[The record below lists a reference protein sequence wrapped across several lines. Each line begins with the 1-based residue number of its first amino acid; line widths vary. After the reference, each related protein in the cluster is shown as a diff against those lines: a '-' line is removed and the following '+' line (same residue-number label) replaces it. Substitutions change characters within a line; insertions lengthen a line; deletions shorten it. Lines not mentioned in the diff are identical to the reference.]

1 MAGQVLGAKAV
12 TCPLGKWRQSRSC
25 TTRCERE
32 SGVQKYPCPPR
43 CNIINSSILALPC
56 VTHLGSVKATCH
68 NDSRYS
74 NQVNNPLS
82 FCAACARDRWHI
94 TLIATRWEK
103 GRGKVWGMDIWRTS
117 RSFFPSTFPSCTT
130 TDLSVKLTST
140 CGLWSVLSPSYVLN
154 PNYGAGYWLE
164 LTQARLCY
172 LFTARQLLYF
182 SYFSYIS
189 IIIRT
194 LPLTCCTHARAIIRG
209 CHPNKPWP
217 RWPRPCESESTRRKS
232 ISTCTM
238 AVTACEE
245 ESCLSLVLGTDR
257 RKSTCYTKGRSTL
270 FSMIFKE
277 AADSR
282 QLSLRI
288 SFAYADLTD
297 NKLRNLTTALSFFA
311 YSKPYFRIFFFTVKL
326 KKIN

>member
-103 GRGKVWGMDIWRTS
+103 GRGKVWGRCGEWI
-117 RSFFPSTFPSCTT
+117 FGALP
-130 TDLSVKLTST
+130 DLSFLQHFHLVPPPT
-140 CGLWSVLSPSYVLN
+140 CQSS
-154 PNYGAGYWLE
+154 
-164 LTQARLCY
+164 
-172 LFTARQLLYF
+172 
-182 SYFSYIS
+182 
-189 IIIRT
+189 
-194 LPLTCCTHARAIIRG
+194 
-209 CHPNKPWP
+209 
-217 RWPRPCESESTRRKS
+217 
-232 ISTCTM
+232 
-238 AVTACEE
+238 
-245 ESCLSLVLGTDR
+245 
-257 RKSTCYTKGRSTL
+257 
-270 FSMIFKE
+270 
-277 AADSR
+277 
-282 QLSLRI
+282 
-288 SFAYADLTD
+288 
-297 NKLRNLTTALSFFA
+297 
-311 YSKPYFRIFFFTVKL
+311 
-326 KKIN
+326 

>member
-103 GRGKVWGMDIWRTS
+103 GRGEGVGNGYLAHFQIFL
-117 RSFFPSTFPSCTT
+117 SF
-130 TDLSVKLTST
+130 
-140 CGLWSVLSPSYVLN
+140 N
-154 PNYGAGYWLE
+154 
-164 LTQARLCY
+164 
-172 LFTARQLLYF
+172 
-182 SYFSYIS
+182 IS
-189 IIIRT
+189 ILYHHRPVSQADVDMW
-194 LPLTCCTHARAIIRG
+194 PLVCALAQLCLESKLRGGLLTRTHAGQALLPFHRQ
-209 CHPNKPWP
+209 
-217 RWPRPCESESTRRKS
+217 
-232 ISTCTM
+232 
-238 AVTACEE
+238 TATIF
-245 ESCLSLVLGTDR
+245 L
-257 RKSTCYTKGRSTL
+257 L
-270 FSMIFKE
+270 FLIHF
-277 AADSR
+277 
-282 QLSLRI
+282 
-288 SFAYADLTD
+288 Y
-297 NKLRNLTTALSFFA
+297 N
-311 YSKPYFRIFFFTVKL
+311 Y
-326 KKIN
+326 